1 MASHQNPRHIPWIDW
16 LRFIAAFMVVV
27 GHARFQ
33 HFGYYDELAIA
44 GKGLWSEILFL
55 IPRFANEAVTVF
67 FVLSGFLVGG
77 RCVERVIAG
86 SFDAWSYVV
95 DRSSRIWL
103 PLVPTVLITWAVT
116 ATRGE
121 QVPVW
126 EGIGN
131 LLSVQGVFVEPLT
144 NNTSLSS
151 LSYEIWFYG
160 LALGVA
166 LAVGAGGRRARLAGL
181 LIGVVSLAM
190 FTKLQACY
198 LFVWLAGSLGYFL
211 DRRRGQWG
219 LLFVGVAVAS
229 AGAIASAFTVE
240 VRSLDLPGLVRF
252 LPPREISLMA
262 LGLGMSL
269 LIPALAG
276 FRPVRGAPV
285 RVEALGVSLA
295 AWSYS
300 L

>member
-144 NNTSLSS
+144 NNTSLWS